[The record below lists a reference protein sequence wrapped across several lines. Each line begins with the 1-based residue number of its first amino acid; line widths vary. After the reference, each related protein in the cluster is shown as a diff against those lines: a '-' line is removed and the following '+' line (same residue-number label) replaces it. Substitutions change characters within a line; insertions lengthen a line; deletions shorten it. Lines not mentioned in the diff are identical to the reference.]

1 MPFRSKAQWKACF
14 AQRARGQTD
23 WDCDEWAQ
31 GVDYSSLPETVEEVK
46 VKASRKV
53 KSRKGSR
60 KSRQGKKSR
69 KSSRKSRQGKK
80 SRQGSRKSRQGKK
93 SRQGSRKSRK
103 SSRRKSRKSRS

>member
-60 KSRQGKKSR
+60 KSR
-69 KSSRKSRQGKK
+69 KSSR
-80 SRQGSRKSRQGKK
+80 
-93 SRQGSRKSRK
+93 RK

>member
-69 KSSRKSRQGKK
+69 QSSRKSRK
-80 SRQGSRKSRQGKK
+80 GSRK
-93 SRQGSRKSRK
+93 GSRKSRK

>member
-60 KSRQGKKSR
+60 KSR

-80 SRQGSRKSRQGKK
+80 SRQGSRKSRKG
-93 SRQGSRKSRK
+93 SRK
-103 SSRRKSRKSRS
+103 SSRKGSRRKSRQSRS

>member
-60 KSRQGKKSR
+60 KSRKS
-69 KSSRKSRQGKK
+69 
-80 SRQGSRKSRQGKK
+80 SRKSRQGKK